1 MGFPV
6 GGEEAKFWVVV
17 MRMGRRGLLRRPW
30 VRGPKHFGAS
40 ETGACLWSSGG
51 LKTLGMVDLGIWA
64 CRRPS
69 GWWNMGEFCP
79 QEMAGPLGGQ
89 RSARKRGQKME
100 MRSNHTGEGTWARG
114 LCWALQDPGVDL

>member
-40 ETGACLWSSGG
+40 ETGACLWSSRGPQDTRYGG
-51 LKTLGMVDLGIWA
+51 SRDLGLQKAIWVVEYGGVL
-64 CRRPS
+64 PS
-69 GWWNMGEFCP
+69 GDG
-79 QEMAGPLGGQ
+79 
-89 RSARKRGQKME
+89 
-100 MRSNHTGEGTWARG
+100 WASGRTK
-114 LCWALQDPGVDL
+114 VS